1 MQEIDVL
8 LDAQPTLALEM
19 VECDIT
25 NKQAHNELQAY
36 NDHKIF
42 LYKHPFTRTR
52 KYHSEQFTELYELK
66 RKHPELFLQEIAN
79 LAHNIRRI
87 ESNIRKKKYKTPDEL
102 KGWEENLSKAKTKNT
117 ILMELISK

>member
-1 MQEIDVL
+1 MQEIDL
-8 LDAQPTLALEM
+8 ILDDQPQLAIEM

-25 NKQAHNELQAY
+25 NRQAHEELQAY
-36 NDHKIF
+36 NDHRIF

-52 KYHSEQFTELYELK
+52 KHYAEQLSELYELK
-66 RKHPELFLQEIAN
+66 RQRPELFLQEITN
-79 LAHNIRRI
+79 VSQNIRRI

-102 KGWEENLSKAKTKNT
+102 TSWQENLLKANTKKT